1 MQHVKKWKKR
11 AYIKIIIIKVHS
23 KLSTAFS
30 TVGFLFAN
38 LKVQNS
44 PLVSY
49 LDVDLNL
56 TVWWMLKL
64 DWEAVFLSIPF
75 CDHGLVSVEPTN
87 PTNEKALF
95 PGRWLCKDS
104 WSRTQEMTTPI
115 SNLDGGRR
123 AFCPRLNRH
132 VGAPTRGG
140 GDPHNSEAHLGDQS
154 PQRAA
159 RGKDDGSHEIFPPCY
174 VALEASLRRRYPGPH
189 AVSLETSIH
198 PLILFSVPSYN
209 PFLSAS
215 TDVDDEEISL
225 TARRTTEL

>member
-1 MQHVKKWKKR
+1 
-11 AYIKIIIIKVHS
+11 
-23 KLSTAFS
+23 
-30 TVGFLFAN
+30 
-38 LKVQNS
+38 
-44 PLVSY
+44 
-49 LDVDLNL
+49 
-56 TVWWMLKL
+56 
-64 DWEAVFLSIPF
+64 
-75 CDHGLVSVEPTN
+75 
-87 PTNEKALF
+87 
-95 PGRWLCKDS
+95 
-104 WSRTQEMTTPI
+104 MTTPI
-115 SNLDGGRR
+115 SNLDGARR

-140 GDPHNSEAHLGDQS
+140 GDPHNSEAYLGDQS

-215 TDVDDEEISL
+215 TDVDDEENISHRSPNHRAVTQRVLVSVEL
-225 TARRTTEL
+225 TLSRRHLILSSSSASQ